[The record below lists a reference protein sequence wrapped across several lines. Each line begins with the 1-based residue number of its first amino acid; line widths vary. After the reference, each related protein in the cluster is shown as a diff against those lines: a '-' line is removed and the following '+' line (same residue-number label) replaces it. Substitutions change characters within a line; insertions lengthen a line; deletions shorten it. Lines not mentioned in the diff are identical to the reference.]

1 MAAPLAAAGRAPG
14 SGPGQAV
21 LGVERSLTGKRWRA
35 RLADDLAAMT
45 LAQTLGIPE
54 IVARVLAARGVD
66 AAQAESWL
74 NPTLRALLP
83 DPSHLVDMN
92 AAVERIVRA
101 ITAGETIGVLGD
113 YDVDGATS
121 SALIVR
127 FLGALG
133 RAVPVYIPDRMTE
146 GYGPS
151 TAGLAKLRR
160 AGATLV
166 ITVDCG
172 TTAFGPLG
180 EATDAGLDVI
190 VVDHH
195 VAEPHLP
202 RGCIVVNPNRAD
214 ETSPCGQLAAVGV
227 AFLLVVAVNRAL
239 RDAYWY
245 GEGHPEPDLFA
256 WLDLVALGTVCDV
269 VPLTGVNRA
278 LAAQGIRVM
287 AQRRNPGIAA
297 LADVARID
305 RRLDAWHV
313 GFALGPRVNAGGR
326 VGESGLGVRL
336 LSTDDPAEAQALAVR
351 LDGYNRER
359 QTIEKQVLDAAI
371 DQAERQAAAGARLIF
386 AAGEGWHAGVIGIVA
401 GRLRERFD
409 RPACVVALDGGIGK
423 GSGRSVPGVALGAAV
438 IAAHQAGLLING
450 GGHAMAAGFT
460 VEAPKCDALR
470 GFLADQIDRALGGEA
485 PTPSLGLDGALEV
498 AAVTPDLLAMLERL
512 GPYGAGNARPRFA
525 VAQARIVNAQP
536 VGTDHVRCILTGP
549 DGTGRLKAIA
559 FRAAGTPVGEALL
572 AARGLP
578 LHLAGQLRLDEWQGV
593 ESAQLIIDDVA
604 NVCPPG

>member
-1 MAAPLAAAGRAPG
+1 MAAPVEAAER
-14 SGPGQAV
+14 AV
-21 LGVERSLTGKRWRA
+21 LGVERSLTGKRWRS
-35 RLADDLAAMT
+35 RLADERAAVA

-54 IVARVLAARGVD
+54 IVARVLAGRGID
-66 AAQAESWL
+66 AAQAETYL

-83 DPSHLVDMN
+83 DPSRLIDMD
-92 AAVERIVRA
+92 AAAQRIVRA

-113 YDVDGATS
+113 YDVDGATA

-146 GYGPS
+146 GYGPNS
-151 TAGLAKLRR
+151 AGLAKLRQ

-172 TTAFGPLG
+172 TTAFAAL
-180 EATDAGLDVI
+180 EQATDGGLDIV

-202 RGCIVVNPNRAD
+202 RGCLVVNPNRAD
-214 ETSPCGQLAAVGV
+214 ETATCGQLAAVGV

-239 RDAYWY
+239 RDAHWY

-278 LAAQGIRVM
+278 LVAQGLKVM

-297 LADVARID
+297 LADVAHID
-305 RRLDAWHV
+305 RRLDAWHT
-313 GFALGPRVNAGGR
+313 GFVLGPRVNAGGR

-351 LDGYNRER
+351 LDDYNRER
-359 QTIEKQVLDAAI
+359 QAIERLVLDAAM
-371 DQAERQAAAGARLIF
+371 DQAERQAADGARLIF
-386 AAGEGWHAGVIGIVA
+386 AAAEGWHPGVIGIVA

-409 RPACVVALDGGIGK
+409 RPACVVALGGGIGK
-423 GSGRSVPGVALGAAV
+423 GSGRSVPGVALGSAV
-438 IAAHQAGLLING
+438 IAAHQAGHLVNG

-460 VEAPKCDALR
+460 VEAAKLDALR
-470 GFLADQIDRALGGEA
+470 DFLTEQIDRALGGAA
-485 PTPSLGLDGALEV
+485 PQPSIGLDGALEV
-498 AAVTPDLLAMLERL
+498 AAATPELLALLERL
-512 GPYGAGNARPRFA
+512 GPFGAGNARPRFA
-525 VAQARIVNAQP
+525 VAQARIVNVQP
-536 VGTDHVRCILTGP
+536 VGADHVRCILTGP

-559 FRAAGTPVGEALL
+559 FRAAGTPLGAALL
-572 AARGLP
+572 AARGAP
-578 LHLAGQLRLDEWQGV
+578 LHLAGQLRIDDWQGA
-593 ESAQLIIDDVA
+593 ESAQLIIDDAARVEA
-604 NVCPPG
+604 